1 MGFGG
6 AAQAM
11 ITILKNNEKMR
22 SKRAKFK
29 NTLGGNSSESKT
41 EYNLPEATPEMLKKL
56 RERLQKEQRQQALK
70 QGILMGISLIII
82 VVFLVKYA

>member
-6 AAQAM
+6 AAQSM

-22 SKRAKFK
+22 SKRTKFK
-29 NTLGGNSSESKT
+29 KTLGGNNSIEKT
-41 EYNLPEATPEMLKKL
+41 EYNFPEATPEMLKKL

-70 QGILMGISLIII
+70 QFILMGISLIII
-82 VVFLVKYA
+82 VALLVNYA

>member
-6 AAQAM
+6 SAQSM

-22 SKRAKFK
+22 SKRTKFK
-29 NTLGGNSSESKT
+29 KTLGGNNSNEKT
-41 EYNLPEATPEMLKKL
+41 EYNFPEATPEMLKKL

-70 QGILMGISLIII
+70 QFILMGISLIII
-82 VVFLVKYA
+82 VVLLVNYA